1 MAALSL
7 ARSAAIFDTGAFFA
21 AAFAMGPAVLAGTF
35 TFGAAGLG
43 EGADADA
50 FLAAVFAT
58 GFAAFAEVAL
68 FAVAFAFGPAGAG
81 ASALAGSGVA
91 SDGDAAAR
99 AGAGA
104 GSGTA
109 AGTGSGVGAEAPF
122 TAASASGFATSPGTV
137 VDGEAAAM
145 GAVFFAVAI
154 LKLLCLFEWN
164 GLCPRPVL
172 SSIILLRACDF
183 GTLLCSVPRLNCTQG
198 LGICSNG

>member
-50 FLAAVFAT
+50 FFAAVFAT

-91 SDGDAAAR
+91 SDGDAAA
-99 AGAGA
+99 
-104 GSGTA
+104 
-109 AGTGSGVGAEAPF
+109 GTGSGVGVGAEASF
-122 TAASASGFATSPGTV
+122 TAALASGFAISPGTV

-154 LKLLCLFEWN
+154 LKLLC
-164 GLCPRPVL
+164 
-172 SSIILLRACDF
+172 
-183 GTLLCSVPRLNCTQG
+183 
-198 LGICSNG
+198 